1 MSKED
6 KNTKQNVINQLAF
19 ILNYQP
25 NIEHQHNYMGNQAG
39 KDESATEDAEFE
51 EVKQEAPSCQEEQ
64 QKPPE
69 EQQTPLNY
77 FAPTKNLKVLLK
89 QDWFKDLRTKEE
101 YDEVWT
107 DNFVNA
113 LMSSEWK
120 DGIARDWCAGVKR
133 RKVKKIKGY
142 IIGLLADA
150 SVLKGSY
157 DSIAKTVGIDIGRR
171 TFSKYMG
178 MGKNQ
183 PYAEWVQQYVSG
195 KIE

>member
-25 NIEHQHNYMGNQAG
+25 NIEHQHNYMGNPAG

-51 EVKQEAPSCQEEQ
+51 EVKQEAPSCHEEQ

-77 FAPTKNLKVLLK
+77 YAPTKNLQVLLK
-89 QDWFKDLRTKEE
+89 QEWFKKHRTKEE

-107 DNFVNA
+107 DNFVNS

-120 DGIARDWCAGVKR
+120 DGIARDWSAGGKR
-133 RKVKKIKGY
+133 RKVNQIKGFV
-142 IIGLLADA
+142 IGLLADNG
-150 SVLKGSY
+150 VLKGSY
-157 DSIAKTVGIDIGRR
+157 DSIAKTVGIDKGSR
-171 TFSKYMG
+171 TFSRYMG
-178 MGKNQ
+178 MGKKQ